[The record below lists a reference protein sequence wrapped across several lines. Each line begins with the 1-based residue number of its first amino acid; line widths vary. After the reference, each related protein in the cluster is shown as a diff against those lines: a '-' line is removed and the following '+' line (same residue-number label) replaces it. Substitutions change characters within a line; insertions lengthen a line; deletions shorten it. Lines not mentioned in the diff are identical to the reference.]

1 MLPKSHCLVVVKFK
15 AAKFAIAFTMLLVG
29 FIIFLNPEEV
39 LSFDSFNFG

>member
-15 AAKFAIAFTMLLVG
+15 AAKFAIAFTMLLAG

-39 LSFDSFNFG
+39 LSFDSFSFG